1 MVGYLECWM
10 DGWLN
15 GWMVRLLDFGM
26 TGQVHGW
33 IDGWLDGLYWM
44 VGQLDEVSM
53 F

>member
-1 MVGYLECWM
+1 MFGYLECWM